1 MEPVTLLLLGGAALM
16 LAKGGKKK
24 PTNGTTNGTTN
35 GGVQEPPSCPVG
47 FFWDE
52 NQRSCVPSGEGPPQ
66 IHVTGMCEVWSM
78 LPFPQVW
85 FDSYAAPALAE
96 IAQAIGAQS
105 IGYASD
111 SLLGQQEELWPSTLA
126 HVLLANSP
134 IAFATPEFQSLG
146 QLCKLPLSEQ
156 LGPDP
161 EPGQPVPPAMV
172 DLAEYTAAHVVQAVR
187 AFNES
192 GTFQFP
198 EIPA

>member
-1 MEPVTLLLLGGAALM
+1 M
-16 LAKGGKKK
+16 LAKGGGKKK

-47 FFWDE
+47 FVWDE

-66 IHVTGMCEVWSM
+66 VLVTGMCEAWQL

-85 FDSYAAPALAE
+85 FDSFAGPALVE
-96 IAQAIGAQS
+96 IAQGIAAQPNPAQAAAGQPAAGTLYGAQENLS
-105 IGYASD
+105 ADVIAH
-111 SLLGQQEELWPSTLA
+111 LLLS
-126 HVLLANSP
+126 NSP

-146 QLCKLPLSEQ
+146 QLCKLPLSEA

-161 EPGQPVPPAMV
+161 EPGNPVPPAMV
-172 DLAEYTAAHVVQAVR
+172 DLAAYVTSYVATAVAAY
-187 AFNES
+187 NES